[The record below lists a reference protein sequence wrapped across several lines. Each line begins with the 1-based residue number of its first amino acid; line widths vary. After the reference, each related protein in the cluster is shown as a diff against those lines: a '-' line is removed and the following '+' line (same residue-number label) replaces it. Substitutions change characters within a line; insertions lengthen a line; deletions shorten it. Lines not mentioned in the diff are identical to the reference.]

1 MMGYGTRNGGQIKT
15 FWPDDTE
22 NDLYIASDYTSTSL
36 QEIFDLAREKW
47 GEDLSLDEFLQFQIE
62 PERIHTDCIT
72 YDLYDAGDYTNFIHI
87 TRKEKS

>member
-1 MMGYGTRNGGQIKT
+1 MGYGTRNNGQIKT

-36 QEIFDLAREKW
+36 QEIINRAKEKW
-47 GEDLSLDEFLQFQIE
+47 GEDLLIEDIMIE

-72 YDLYDAGDYTNFIHI
+72 YDLYDAGDYTSFLHI
-87 TRKEKS
+87 TRSIK